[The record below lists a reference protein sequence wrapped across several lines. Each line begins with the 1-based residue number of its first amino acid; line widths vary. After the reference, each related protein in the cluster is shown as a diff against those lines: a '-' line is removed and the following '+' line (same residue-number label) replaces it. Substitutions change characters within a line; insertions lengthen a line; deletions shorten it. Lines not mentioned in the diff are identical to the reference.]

1 MNLKDQMILDE
12 YRKQKQN
19 YVRLGDTAASL
30 LKDKLGDMK
39 IDIMAVEHRVKKEE
53 SLMKKVERKSD
64 KYRFLKDITDI
75 LGIRVICFFADDV
88 DRIGKAIEICLRL
101 IGIILSTKELSST
114 QKVSDTCLY
123 IMYAPFRK
131 DKDIPKK
138 LAE

>member
-64 KYRFLKDITDI
+64 KYRFITPLK
-75 LGIRVICFFADDV
+75 VF
-88 DRIGKAIEICLRL
+88 KALRSHL
-101 IGIILSTKELSST
+101 NFGIIK
-114 QKVSDTCLY
+114 
-123 IMYAPFRK
+123 IF
-131 DKDIPKK
+131 
-138 LAE
+138 

>member
-19 YVRLGDTAASL
+19 YVRLGDTVASL

-75 LGIRVICFFADDV
+75 LGIRVI
-88 DRIGKAIEICLRL
+88 
-101 IGIILSTKELSST
+101 
-114 QKVSDTCLY
+114 
-123 IMYAPFRK
+123 
-131 DKDIPKK
+131 
-138 LAE
+138 